1 MTPFLLYQYIVAAL
15 LLIIMIN
22 FIINNYMFKNTSRY
36 NLPESFLKKQPLI
49 SILIPARNEEKNI
62 GWCLNSLLKQDYKN
76 IEILILNDNST
87 DRTAAI
93 IESFSKKDKRVK
105 LYHGKP
111 LAKGWL
117 GKSFACQQLSEHA
130 KGEYFLFVDADTLH
144 FPNSVASSVACLL
157 NFDIDALSVFA
168 KQIMVTL
175 HERMMVPN
183 GNFMI
188 MGFMPI
194 ALIRKSRNALFCT
207 AIGQFILFKRD
218 VYKTIGGHESVKGEI
233 LEDVHIS
240 KQVKRCGYKF
250 MIFDGRS
257 SLYCRMYHNFREVV
271 HGYTKVLFSAFDYNV
286 FMISIAFI
294 GLAAIYLIPFI
305 MLPLAIFFSWPI
317 VITNVII
324 LQVMFVMITKIMF
337 AFRYKISAVDIIL
350 HPLSI
355 IYLLSMAVNS
365 VYQFRYNIG
374 VYWKGR
380 TYKVS
385 DDGEEELKLIKDSSE

>member
-1 MTPFLLYQYIVAAL
+1 M
-15 LLIIMIN
+15 
-22 FIINNYMFKNTSRY
+22 
-36 NLPESFLKKQPLI
+36 
-49 SILIPARNEEKNI
+49 
-62 GWCLNSLLKQDYKN
+62 
-76 IEILILNDNST
+76 
-87 DRTAAI
+87 
-93 IESFSKKDKRVK
+93 
-105 LYHGKP
+105 
-111 LAKGWL
+111 
-117 GKSFACQQLSEHA
+117 
-130 KGEYFLFVDADTLH
+130 
-144 FPNSVASSVACLL
+144 
-157 NFDIDALSVFA
+157 
-168 KQIMVTL
+168 
-175 HERMMVPN
+175 
-183 GNFMI
+183 
-188 MGFMPI
+188 
-194 ALIRKSRNALFCT
+194 
-207 AIGQFILFKRD
+207 
-218 VYKTIGGHESVKGEI
+218 
-233 LEDVHIS
+233 
-240 KQVKRCGYKF
+240 
-250 MIFDGRS
+250 
-257 SLYCRMYHNFREVV
+257 
-271 HGYTKVLFSAFDYNV
+271 LFSAFDYNV